1 MKKAYIVVNKEQEQD
16 VLHTLAGRGIR
27 WNGGDSPAN
36 FLPSKTSSFDNYPIA
51 IYLHDDT
58 KQLTWDDDG
67 GMKSSSEYE
76 IVYDGRKQ
84 VTSDNNSK
92 MAVPT
97 DVYQA
102 LVHWYKDYFLDYTV
116 VTISDLEN
124 LPEVVKKWRGED
136 AGTMNKKFATIINW
150 VDGEDVFEVEKPK
163 KWVVRSKELNA
174 NGGCHYGVLANLG
187 DITEMNY
194 FSYYADNATKFDT
207 KEEAQSWSNSHQE
220 VIEVN

>member
-16 VLHTLAGRGIR
+16 VLHVLAGRGIR
-27 WNGGDSPAN
+27 WDGCDSPAN

-51 IYLHDDT
+51 IYLHNDT
-58 KQLTWDDDG
+58 KRLTWDDDG
-67 GMKSSSEYE
+67 GIKSLSEDE

-84 VTSDNNSK
+84 VASDNNSK

-124 LPEVVKKWRGED
+124 LPEVVKEWRGED

-163 KWVVRSKELNA
+163 KWVVRSKSLSNLG
-174 NGGCHYGVLANLG
+174 NYWYVLAREHDMTDWALNEDG
-187 DITEMNY
+187 
-194 FSYYADNATKFDT
+194 ATKFDT
-207 KEEAQSWSNSHQE
+207 KEEAKSWANAHQE
-220 VIEVN
+220 VIEVEG